1 MECLHQDL
9 IQSLFRQ
16 LCTGA
21 SIRFLEVLEFL
32 MQFVVFNLCSS
43 EIFLLVLV
51 VGVFSIAA
59 VIDVNVVVVVVIV
72 VVVAG
77 VLVILRS
84 CC

>member
-43 EIFLLVLV
+43 EIFLLVL
-51 VGVFSIAA
+51 GVFSIAA